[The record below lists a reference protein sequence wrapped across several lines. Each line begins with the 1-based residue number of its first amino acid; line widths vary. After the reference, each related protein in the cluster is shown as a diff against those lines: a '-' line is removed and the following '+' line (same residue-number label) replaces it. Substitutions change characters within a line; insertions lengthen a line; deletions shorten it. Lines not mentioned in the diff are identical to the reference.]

1 MHFLYFT
8 YDLGAIGGKKERKK
22 KHPASLRKLANV
34 SPAIKKTVGTI
45 ELVKKFAGSTRSNSY
60 FFTTTFFFLTLLLTF
75 HARSMRFFSL
85 FIFYFFCAPRY
96 HFSWSNYVIIMLK
109 FRRDENLF
117 NSASWHL
124 INGITMSILIL
135 RGKSNTRINT
145 VLTRPEF
152 AQ

>member
-8 YDLGAIGGKKERKK
+8 YDLAAIGGKKERKK

-60 FFTTTFFFLTLLLTF
+60 FFTTTFFFNPPF
-75 HARSMRFFSL
+75 NFSRSFDEIFLS
-85 FIFYFFCAPRY
+85 FYFYFFCAPRY

>member
-8 YDLGAIGGKKERKK
+8 YDLAAIGGKKERKK

-85 FIFYFFCAPRY
+85 FIFIFFFLRAALPLFVVKLCNN
-96 HFSWSNYVIIMLK
+96 HVK
-109 FRRDENLF
+109 VQERREP
-117 NSASWHL
+117 
-124 INGITMSILIL
+124 
-135 RGKSNTRINT
+135 
-145 VLTRPEF
+145 V
-152 AQ
+152 